1 MITARKRI
9 MKTYHKRI
17 TLFFLTAFICSLLT
31 VMGDRTVLAQNRV
44 DRAIYYQTLDRLKQI
59 PDSDSMT
66 IYVGNKQFTITKET
80 PVLFKRAQ
88 KLRKKKVQI
97 IYNKNNYQ
105 VINLFRDYRQTPR

>member
-1 MITARKRI
+1 MKIYDKRV
-9 MKTYHKRI
+9 
-17 TLFFLTAFICSLLT
+17 TLFFLTVFLCSLLT
-31 VMGDRTVLAQNRV
+31 VMGNRTVLAQNLV
-44 DRAIYYQTLDRLKQI
+44 DRAIYYQTLNRLKQI

-88 KLRKKKVQI
+88 KLLKKKVQV

-105 VINLFRDYRQTPR
+105 VINLFSDFRQDPR